1 MLLADFVKEGIST
14 LESLYPTKEARNIVL
29 ILCEELLGTKS
40 YTHIVEPDYEI
51 DESKKDLLYSDLK
64 RLADG

>member
-51 DESKKDLLYSDLK
+51 D
-64 RLADG
+64 